1 MVVLIRISLMISYSK
16 HIFIC
21 LLAIC
26 ISSLGKCLFRYS
38 VHFLNQVACFDV
50 EFYEQFLYF
59 GY

>member
-1 MVVLIRISLMISYSK
+1 MVVLTRISLMISYSK
-16 HIFIC
+16 RIFIC

-38 VHFLNQVACFDV
+38 IHFLNQGACFDI
-50 EFYEQFLYF
+50 EFYEQFLDF